1 MAMTTKTVKI
11 TMNKTK
17 CEKQNKRTTEIQAHT
32 RASIYLHV
40 FSIHPFIYLFILFE
54 TCLSL
59 LYALRYTYG
68 IVFGLTIKLHA
79 IDKLIISSKS
89 CFGFASIIENHRENK
104 NAFPFCFGNRVNKFN
119 IITCRNVRFVATF
132 IIRILID

>member
-1 MAMTTKTVKI
+1 M
-11 TMNKTK
+11 
-17 CEKQNKRTTEIQAHT
+17 
-32 RASIYLHV
+32 S
-40 FSIHPFIYLFILFE
+40 FPFIHLFIYLFILFE

-104 NAFPFCFGNRVNKFN
+104 NAFPFCFGNRVNKNSISSRVGMFALLLLLSFEYWSIKKYYACHN
-119 IITCRNVRFVATF
+119 SFSRMLLHLLFSSLCASASFWNKS
-132 IIRILID
+132 